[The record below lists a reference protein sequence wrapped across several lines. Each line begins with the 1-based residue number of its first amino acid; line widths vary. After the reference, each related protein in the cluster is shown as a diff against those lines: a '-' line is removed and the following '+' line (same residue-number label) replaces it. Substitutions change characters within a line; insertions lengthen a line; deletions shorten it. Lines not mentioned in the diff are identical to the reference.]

1 MEQQRSIF
9 VTVVAWIFIVFSAL
23 ALLEFVLF
31 GFIPF
36 STLFPGQIPAGPNQP
51 NPALVASFMRGVM
64 LVFGLIT
71 AWVLLSSIGLLR
83 RKNWARISFIVILIL
98 GIVSS
103 ALSVLIG
110 ALGAFAVRNLP
121 ANASTPA
128 DVQAIMPG
136 MMTFMAVMG
145 VVFIGLYSWILVKL
159 LSARIREEFKPRP
172 PA

>member
-1 MEQQRSIF
+1 MEQQRSII

-64 LVFGLIT
+64 LVFALIT

-103 ALSVLIG
+103 ALYVLIG
-110 ALGAFAVRNLP
+110 ALGAFAVRRFP

-128 DVQAIMPG
+128 DVQAMMPD
-136 MMTFMAVMG
+136 MMSFMAVMG
-145 VVFIGLYSWILVKL
+145 LIFIGLYSWILLKL
-159 LSARIREEFKPRP
+159 LSARICEEFKPRP